1 VWRGGPNST
10 PGTISPGESG
20 KPGVPDEFRISR
32 FICVLSVRT
41 GLDPP
46 KNHPKSHPGPS
57 PAQRRLWEVL
67 GELGEGLEELWES
80 SGRLWESLWEGLEE
94 LWESFGRLYI

>member
-1 VWRGGPNST
+1 MCENQMFLQSKRAHDLPQT
-10 PGTISPGESG
+10 TL
-20 KPGVPDEFRISR
+20 KPR
-32 FICVLSVRT
+32 
-41 GLDPP
+41 
-46 KNHPKSHPGPS
+46 